1 MNDIYRTVP
10 SGTEYELFRCYTYDT
25 DGIVFLPIY
34 SLYEA
39 FLPYQIITYMDEL
52 SHRDKIWVEK
62 WVVLFS
68 NRAVGTEYK
77 ILPDVVRKAQHLN
90 YSESL

>member
-1 MNDIYRTVP
+1 MMFYRTVP
-10 SGTEYELFRCYTYDT
+10 SGTEYES
-25 DGIVFLPIY
+25 FLDAVPPVPTAKGVWFCDCFSIYY

-39 FLPYQIITYMDEL
+39 FLPYQIIEYMDEL

-68 NRAVGTEYK
+68 SRAVGTEYE
-77 ILPDVVRKAQHLN
+77 ILPSRRD
-90 YSESL
+90 STIF